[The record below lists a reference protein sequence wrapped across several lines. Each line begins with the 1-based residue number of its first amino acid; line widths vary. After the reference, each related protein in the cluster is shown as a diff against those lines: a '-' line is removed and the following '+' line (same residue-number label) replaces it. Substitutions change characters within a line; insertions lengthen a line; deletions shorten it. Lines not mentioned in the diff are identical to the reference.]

1 MVVMRM
7 FPVFLEKHWYVPE
20 GRVRD
25 GGATEIFLEL
35 DTCYFITNLVSS
47 PSNGY

>member
-35 DTCYFITNLVSS
+35 DFITNLVSS